1 MQDEKK
7 VDIYKLSEQDC
18 KKYGFKKK
26 NLIKVIESN
35 AENSK
40 NSKPNKG

>member
-1 MQDEKK
+1 MQEEKK
-7 VDIYKLSEQDC
+7 LDIYKLSEQEC

-35 AENSK
+35 AKDSK
-40 NSKPNKG
+40 SDKK

>member
-1 MQDEKK
+1 MQEPKK
-7 VDIYKLSEQDC
+7 VDIYKLSEQEC

-35 AENSK
+35 AKDSK
-40 NSKPNKG
+40 SNKK

>member
-35 AENSK
+35 VNSK

>member
-35 AENSK
+35 ANSK

>member
-35 AENSK
+35 AENGKS
-40 NSKPNKG
+40 NKK

>member
-1 MQDEKK
+1 MQEEKK

-26 NLIKVIESN
+26 NLIKVVESN
-35 AENSK
+35 AKDSK
-40 NSKPNKG
+40 SDKK

>member
-18 KKYGFKKK
+18 KKYGVKKK

-35 AENSK
+35 AK
-40 NSKPNKG
+40 DRQPNKK

>member
-1 MQDEKK
+1 MQEEKM

-35 AENSK
+35 AKDSK
-40 NSKPNKG
+40 SNKK

>member
-1 MQDEKK
+1 MQEPKK

-35 AENSK
+35 AKDSK
-40 NSKPNKG
+40 SNKK

>member
-1 MQDEKK
+1 MQEEKK

-26 NLIKVIESN
+26 SLIKVIESN
-35 AENSK
+35 AKDSK
-40 NSKPNKG
+40 SNKK

>member
-1 MQDEKK
+1 MQEEKK

-35 AENSK
+35 AKDSK
-40 NSKPNKG
+40 SNKK

>member
-1 MQDEKK
+1 MQEPKK

-35 AENSK
+35 AKDSK
-40 NSKPNKG
+40 SDKK

>member
-7 VDIYKLSEQDC
+7 VDIYKLSEQEC

-35 AENSK
+35 AKDRQRNQK
-40 NSKPNKG
+40 

>member
-35 AENSK
+35 VK
-40 NSKPNKG
+40 NSKSNKG

>member
-35 AENSK
+35 ANSENG
-40 NSKPNKG
+40 KPNKK

>member
-1 MQDEKK
+1 MQEPKK

-35 AENSK
+35 AK
-40 NSKPNKG
+40 DRQRNKK

>member
-1 MQDEKK
+1 MQDPKK
-7 VDIYKLSEQDC
+7 VDIYKLSEQEC

-35 AENSK
+35 AKDSK
-40 NSKPNKG
+40 SNKK

>member
-1 MQDEKK
+1 MQEEKK
-7 VDIYKLSEQDC
+7 VDIYKLSEQEC

-35 AENSK
+35 AKDSK
-40 NSKPNKG
+40 SNQK

>member
-35 AENSK
+35 AKSK
-40 NSKPNKG
+40 DSKSSQK

>member
-1 MQDEKK
+1 MQEEKK
-7 VDIYKLSEQDC
+7 VDIYKLSEQEC

-35 AENSK
+35 AKDSK
-40 NSKPNKG
+40 SNKK

>member
-1 MQDEKK
+1 MQEEKK
-7 VDIYKLSEQDC
+7 VDIYKLSEQEC

-35 AENSK
+35 AKDSK
-40 NSKPNKG
+40 SDKK

>member
-26 NLIKVIESN
+26 NLIKVVESN
-35 AENSK
+35 AKDSK
-40 NSKPNKG
+40 SNKK

>member
-35 AENSK
+35 AKDSK
-40 NSKPNKG
+40 SDKK

>member
-35 AENSK
+35 AKDSK
-40 NSKPNKG
+40 SNQK

>member
-7 VDIYKLSEQDC
+7 VDIYKLSEQEC

-35 AENSK
+35 AKDSK
-40 NSKPNKG
+40 SNKK

>member
-1 MQDEKK
+1 MQEPKK

-35 AENSK
+35 AKDSK
-40 NSKPNKG
+40 SNQK

>member
-1 MQDEKK
+1 MQEEKK
-7 VDIYKLSEQDC
+7 VDIYKLSEQEC

-35 AENSK
+35 AKDRKSNQK
-40 NSKPNKG
+40 

>member
-7 VDIYKLSEQDC
+7 VDIYKLSEQEC

-35 AENSK
+35 AKDSK
-40 NSKPNKG
+40 SDKK

>member
-1 MQDEKK
+1 MQEEKK

-35 AENSK
+35 GKSK
-40 NSKPNKG
+40 DSKSDKK

>member
-26 NLIKVIESN
+26 NLIKVVESN
-35 AENSK
+35 AKDRKSDK
-40 NSKPNKG
+40 K

>member
-35 AENSK
+35 AK
-40 NSKPNKG
+40 DIQRNKK

>member
-1 MQDEKK
+1 MQEEKK

-35 AENSK
+35 AKDSQRDK
-40 NSKPNKG
+40 K

>member
-35 AENSK
+35 AKDSK
-40 NSKPNKG
+40 SNKK

>member
-1 MQDEKK
+1 MQEEKK

-35 AENSK
+35 AKDSK
-40 NSKPNKG
+40 SDKK

>member
-18 KKYGFKKK
+18 KKYGFKKA

-35 AENSK
+35 AKDSK
-40 NSKPNKG
+40 SDKK

>member
-35 AENSK
+35 ANSK
-40 NSKPNKG
+40 NSKSNKG

>member
-1 MQDEKK
+1 MQEKEK

-35 AENSK
+35 AKDSK
-40 NSKPNKG
+40 SDKK

>member
-7 VDIYKLSEQDC
+7 VDIYKLSEQEC

-35 AENSK
+35 AKDSK
-40 NSKPNKG
+40 SNQK